1 MKEWQHNLSQCF
13 QKFLIQCYLN
23 NKTTTL
29 LQNFQ
34 TQNAFDHRFLQI
46 RILYLT
52 KLRSCIYISY
62 DKGWAIKDRLVGR
75 LALSIIEKSINT
87 PPQHETKSFRRCI
100 PVKLNRGLRDDHQSH
115 VHAVLWWPGA
125 CMRAG
130 KWLARNER
138 VVFRFHCAESSL
150 LERAAAESKTLNL

>member
-34 TQNAFDHRFLQI
+34 TQNAFDHRFLHI

-115 VHAVLWWPGA
+115 VHAVPLVAGCMHAGREMTRTKRASRVSFPLRGIISSGA
-125 CMRAG
+125 SRGRIENA
-130 KWLARNER
+130 
-138 VVFRFHCAESSL
+138 
-150 LERAAAESKTLNL
+150 